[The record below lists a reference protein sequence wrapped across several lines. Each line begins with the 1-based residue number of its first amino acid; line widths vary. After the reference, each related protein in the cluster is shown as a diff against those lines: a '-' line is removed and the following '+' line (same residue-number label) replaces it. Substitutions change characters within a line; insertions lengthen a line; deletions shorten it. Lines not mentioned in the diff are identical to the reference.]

1 MHPTVPESKKRKNR
15 RGAQSSPQGEAERTA
30 SSPFRAEPEVEQL
43 EFEDEGLPTWYRV
56 TMIGLLILGLLWM
69 VVWYITDGL
78 LPWGAAGNWNIVI
91 GFGISMTG
99 FLMMMRW
106 Q

>member
-1 MHPTVPESKKRKNR
+1 MPESKKRRNR
-15 RGAQSSPQGEAERTA
+15 GGRRPSEQDDAVERP
-30 SSPFRAEPEVEQL
+30 SSPFRAEPEVEHL

-56 TMIGLLILGLLWM
+56 TMIGLLILGLLWL

-78 LPWGAAGNWNIVI
+78 LPLAAAGNWNVAI

-99 FLMMMRW
+99 FMMMMRW

>member
-1 MHPTVPESKKRKNR
+1 MPESKKRRNR
-15 RGAQSSPQGEAERTA
+15 GGRGSAPQNDAVERS
-30 SSPFRAEPEVEQL
+30 SSPFRAEPEVEHL

-56 TMIGLLILGLLWM
+56 TMIGLLILGLLWL

-78 LPWGAAGNWNIVI
+78 LPLAVAGNWNVAI

-99 FLMMMRW
+99 FMMMMRW

>member
-1 MHPTVPESKKRKNR
+1 MPESKKRRN
-15 RGAQSSPQGEAERTA
+15 RGAQQKRPSAESSERSA
-30 SSPFRAEPEVEQL
+30 ASPFRAEPEVEHL

-56 TMIGLLILGLLWM
+56 TMMGLLVLGLLWM

-78 LPWGAAGNWNIVI
+78 LPISAAGNWNIFI
-91 GFGISMTG
+91 GFGISMLG
-99 FLMMMRW
+99 FIMMMRW